1 MNIREAL
8 QIIEDDGINLGAG
21 DFVDIDALKVAGA
34 VLRKV
39 ANCPNR
45 SAAWCGYFC
54 PLSRLCSIDKFGG
67 LEQMYHYVDG
77 KFRFLEDI

>member
-21 DFVDIDALKVAGA
+21 DFVDTDALKVAGA

-54 PLSRLCSIDKFGG
+54 PLDTLCAVDRLCG
-67 LEQMYHYVDG
+67 LDHMYYYTDG
-77 KFRFLEDI
+77 KFRFVEDI